1 MSNGRSS
8 WPSVCWENERK
19 VQSTP
24 RMQARTDTLT
34 VTLRQERQDQEMTAL
49 CLQGP
54 PPRERSGRSAPDAEC
69 GQKPAPAAVRTPNA
83 SKKKYQDQGR
93 LSEDASRSR
102 ACHTAKRL
110 AAGKNVLCAGAPGT
124 LLRSRKLEQRLP
136 VRKVGPLAAP
146 PRETATRYRARKQLH
161 QVSGQTGGS
170 RVQPRPHGE
179 VSRQAMGSTAKTA
192 VKERGVPVKSAGHPF
207 AKRLGSESRVG
218 NRL

>member
-8 WPSVCWENERK
+8 WPSICWENERK

-34 VTLRQERQDQEMTAL
+34 VTIRQERQDQEMTGHSASK
-49 CLQGP
+49 GP

-110 AAGKNVLCAGAPGT
+110 AAGKIVLYAGAQGN
-124 LLRSRKLEQRLP
+124 LLRSGKLERRLP
-136 VRKVGPLAAP
+136 CERGRPLGSSSLGK
-146 PRETATRYRARKQLH
+146 TATRY
-161 QVSGQTGGS
+161 GGPQAATSSVWADRWFSCAAPAS
-170 RVQPRPHGE
+170 R
-179 VSRQAMGSTAKTA
+179 
-192 VKERGVPVKSAGHPF
+192 
-207 AKRLGSESRVG
+207 
-218 NRL
+218 